1 MESPETE
8 IKQGREAKH
17 QKVKEMNDVKFEK
30 PLRKKGNEREEQ
42 VLFRASSTDKKQLK
56 ELAQK
61 FDTSMSHVL
70 RVAIGAM
77 HKQMIQEQ
85 PKKSNK

>member
-8 IKQGREAKH
+8 GREAKN

-30 PLRKKGNEREEQ
+30 PLRKKGTEREEQ

-56 ELAQK
+56 ELARK
-61 FDTSMSHVL
+61 FETSMSHVL